1 MRPIVSRRAA
11 LAGVAAAVCLS
22 GPAFAADEPWMIA
35 RARIAEVEKKNGGRL
50 GVSIIDTQRNTRV
63 EFRQNERFAM
73 CSTFKFLAAA
83 CVLSRVDQGKESLD
97 RRVIYKADD
106 VMPNS
111 PITKDHVADGM
122 TVAELCEAAVTVS
135 DNTAA
140 NLLLASYGGPAGW
153 TAYARSLGD
162 KVSRLDR
169 KEPELNNWR
178 PGEVRDTATPA
189 ATAENLRKIVLGD
202 ALSSVSRDR
211 ITQWLV
217 ACKTGGKRLR
227 AGLPSDWRV
236 GDKTGTSRTDI
247 ANDIAVAWP
256 PGRAPL
262 IITCYFAGAPISGD
276 QRNAAIAEVGEIA
289 ALLVRMEG

>member
-1 MRPIVSRRAA
+1 MRLMLSRRTALASAAAACFSGRA
-11 LAGVAAAVCLS
+11 LAG
-22 GPAFAADEPWMIA
+22 DEPSMIA
-35 RARIAEVEKKNGGRL
+35 RGRIAEVERKNGGRL
-50 GVSIIDTQRNTRV
+50 GVSIVDTESNVRVDYRENT
-63 EFRQNERFAM
+63 RFAM

-97 RRVIYKADD
+97 RRLTYKAEDL
-106 VMPNS
+106 VPYS
-111 PITKDHVADGM
+111 PITKDHLVDGM

-140 NLLLASYGGPAGW
+140 NLILASYGGPAGW

-169 KEPELNNWR
+169 KEPELNSWK
-178 PGEVRDTATPA
+178 PGEVRDTATTA
-189 ATAENLRKIVLGD
+189 ATVENLRKIVLGD
-202 ALSSVSRDR
+202 ALSPASRDR

-227 AGLPSDWRV
+227 AGLPSDWKV
-236 GDKTGTSRTDI
+236 GDKTGTSGTDI

-262 IITCYFAGAPISGD
+262 IITCYFAGAPVSDD

-289 ALLVRMEG
+289 ALLVRMER